1 LSACKGKNCQI
12 NTQGESTMKV
22 QSILLIMWIV
32 VMIFLLANWLNKP
45 KKNSRD

>member
-1 LSACKGKNCQI
+1 LSACEGKNYQI

-22 QSILLIMWIV
+22 QSVLLIMWIV

-45 KKNSRD
+45 KKNIRD